1 MMRIVELGRRLW
13 IGGAGWLVVAA
24 MMLGLG
30 SVPLVA
36 QTAQDIAGT
45 WQGTMQVGQ
54 AMRIVVKI
62 SKGDGAAN
70 KSGWKGAL
78 YSIDSS
84 NQATAIP
91 TITLA
96 GANAKFTIPAIEASY
111 QGKLSADGASMAGMW
126 TQGLNS
132 YALNLTRVTGDSA
145 WAIPEPDK
153 PMALDADPTY
163 EVVTIKPSDPNDGN
177 RGFQTRGRHVRAA
190 NETVNDMI
198 SFAWGIHVKQIVGGP
213 AWFST
218 DHYFVDGVPD
228 APGRPNLTQFRSMI
242 RKVLADRF
250 GLKAHNEQREL
261 SVYALTVA
269 KGGSKL
275 TKSLGNPNGPP
286 NDNFSTSAYMK
297 ETNTTMGEYAKAMQ
311 YVLDR
316 PVVDQTGLEGRWDFM
331 LKWTPDETQF
341 TAIGARIP
349 APSNDPNAAP
359 GLFTAIQE
367 QIGLKLEAVKAMAD
381 VIMIDHVERPS
392 AN

>member
-1 MMRIVELGRRLW
+1 
-13 IGGAGWLVVAA
+13 
-24 MMLGLG
+24 
-30 SVPLVA
+30 
-36 QTAQDIAGT
+36 
-45 WQGTMQVGQ
+45 MQVGR
-54 AMRIVVKI
+54 AMRIVVKV
-62 SKGDGAAN
+62 SKADSAAN
-70 KSGWKGAL
+70 NGGWKGVL
-78 YSIDSS
+78 CNIDSGS
-84 NQATAIP
+84 ASVVP
-91 TITLA
+91 SITLA
-96 GANAKFTIPAIEASY
+96 GADVKFTIASIEGAY
-111 QGKLSADGASMAGMW
+111 AGKLAEDGKSMAGTW
-126 TQGLNS
+126 TQGS
-132 YALNLTRVTGDSA
+132 GTYALNLARVTGDAA
-145 WAIPEPDK
+145 WEIPEPDK

-163 EVVTIKPSDPNDGN
+163 DVVTVKPSDPNDGN
-177 RGFQTRGRHVRAA
+177 RGFQTRGRHIRAA

-198 SFAWGIHVKQIVGGP
+198 SFGWGIHVKQIVGGP
-213 AWFST
+213 AWLGT

-228 APGRPNLTQFRSMI
+228 APGEPNLTQFRSMI

-250 GLKAHNEQREL
+250 GLKVHTEKQEL

-269 KGGSKL
+269 KGGPKL

-331 LKWTPDETQF
+331 LKWTPDESQF

-349 APSNDPNAAP
+349 PPPDNPNAPP

-367 QIGLKLEAVKAMAD
+367 QIGLKLDAVKAQAD
-381 VIMIDHVERPS
+381 VIVIDKVERPS

>member
-177 RGFQTRGRHVRAA
+177 RGFQTRGRHVREADRGRA
-190 NETVNDMI
+190 GVVQHRPLLCRWRAGCAGQAEPDAVPVDD
-198 SFAWGIHVKQIVGGP
+198 SEGAGGP
-213 AWFST
+213 VRAE
-218 DHYFVDGVPD
+218 G
-228 APGRPNLTQFRSMI
+228 TQRT
-242 RKVLADRF
+242 A
-250 GLKAHNEQREL
+250 G
-261 SVYALTVA
+261 
-269 KGGSKL
+269 
-275 TKSLGNPNGPP
+275 
-286 NDNFSTSAYMK
+286 
-297 ETNTTMGEYAKAMQ
+297 
-311 YVLDR
+311 
-316 PVVDQTGLEGRWDFM
+316 
-331 LKWTPDETQF
+331 
-341 TAIGARIP
+341 AIGVRANSRQGRVEADQEP
-349 APSNDPNAAP
+349 GQSEWAA
-359 GLFTAIQE
+359 E
-367 QIGLKLEAVKAMAD
+367 
-381 VIMIDHVERPS
+381 
-392 AN
+392 